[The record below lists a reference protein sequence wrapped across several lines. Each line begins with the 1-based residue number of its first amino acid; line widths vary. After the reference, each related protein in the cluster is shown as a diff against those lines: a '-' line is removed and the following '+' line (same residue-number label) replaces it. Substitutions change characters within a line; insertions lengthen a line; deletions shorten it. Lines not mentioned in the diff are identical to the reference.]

1 MRGRPKKMAKTH
13 RVSMYIDDDM
23 MERISKLQQMYD
35 DEPFCPP
42 DISMNT
48 FMIMLTDLGCKS
60 LLSELEKLK
69 GKG

>member
-1 MRGRPKKMAKTH
+1 MRGRPKKMTKTN

-23 MERISKLQQMYD
+23 MERISKLQQMYG

-60 LLSELEKLK
+60 LLSKLKKLK
-69 GKG
+69 GKE